1 MPKGHNFAAMNSPA
15 LTPEQALQK
24 LRHYCAYQERC
35 HSEVRNKLFELGV
48 WSQYHDSITASLVE
62 DNYLN
67 EERFAIQF
75 AGGHFRI
82 KQWGRTKIKYA
93 LKQKQVSDYCIRKA
107 MKEIDEDDY
116 TKTLEK
122 LAETKLKLLRSEKNI
137 FTKKRK
143 LQDFLMRKGF
153 ENEYISP
160 LVGRLTNK

>member
-1 MPKGHNFAAMNSPA
+1 MNSPE

-35 HSEVRNKLFELGV
+35 HSEVKSKLFELGV
-48 WSQYHDSITASLVE
+48 WSKYHDSITASLVE

-93 LKQKQVSDYCIRKA
+93 LKQKQVSEYCIRKA

-116 TKTLEK
+116 LETLRK

-143 LQDFLMRKGF
+143 LQDSLLRRGY
-153 ENEYISP
+153 ETEYISRIIKS
-160 LVGRLTNK
+160 LLNKDAD